1 MNISLKA
8 KLNVMAIAAIVSV
21 ILLVTTGFLII
32 AKSSIGSDLYE
43 EIKSSSDFTADIA
56 PPPLFLVELNMHVN
70 QLGIE
75 GAGSETLAQIK
86 KHTDDYRTSA
96 TKWKASPHLSS
107 DLKSLLISKV
117 FPQIDEYIGFVDA
130 EVVPAF
136 KAKDGSRL
144 SAGLDRANKMFDEHE
159 ILVEQLLEN
168 ESEEH
173 KKLLDRGDSVAS
185 FYRVVLILVALI
197 SVATVS
203 FFSLY
208 FSRLILSSLGADP
221 EKLKSITRSITSGE
235 ANVVIED
242 AVPGSVLGSIADMY
256 HVIASGQKAAVDNLR
271 IRQALDATSS
281 NVMLAD
287 VNRNIVYMNKAVEK
301 MLRDVEGDLR
311 KVLPHFKVDSIIGSN
326 MDIFHKNPSHQSSLL
341 ANLRDTYV
349 SNIVVAGISFRL
361 IANPIFSDTGE
372 RIGSVVEWINRTKE
386 VAVEHQMSRILGAL
400 NSTSSNVMVADPD
413 RQIIYMNKSVE
424 KMLRAVE
431 MDLRKALPSFAVD
444 KVIGSN
450 IDIFHRN
457 PAHQMQLLANL
468 RDTYTSQ
475 ITVAGITFRL
485 IVNPIFSEAGE
496 RLGTVV
502 EWIDRTKEVAAE
514 HELSRILGAL
524 ETATTNVMIA
534 DVDRKIIYMNKS
546 VEKML
551 RVAEAD
557 LKSVLPHFSVDKVV
571 GSNMD
576 GFHKN
581 PMHQMKLLE
590 NLTTTYTTNIVVGKR
605 HFRLVANPIFSKDGT
620 RLGSVVE
627 WLDRT
632 EEVGVEGEVNKLVE
646 AAASGNFTER
656 LTTDG
661 KSGFFL
667 KLAEGLNIL
676 VHTADKGLSDVARVL
691 GAIAKGDLTERIT
704 GEYAGTFG
712 DLKNYCNETTENL
725 TTMLSDIRSAAD
737 MIFTASSE
745 IAQGNADLSSRT
757 EQQAANLEETAS
769 SMEELTSTVKLNA
782 DNAKQAN
789 VLAEQ
794 ASTVA
799 IDGGGLI
806 QQVVTTMNAINES
819 ARKISDIIGVIDGIA
834 FQTNILALN
843 AAVEAAR
850 AGDQGRGFA
859 VVASEVRTLAQ
870 RSANAAKDIKA
881 LISDSV
887 QKIDN
892 GNSLVGKSGET
903 MKEIVSAIKR
913 VNDIMAEI
921 AAASAEQSTG
931 IEEISTAVSQMDEMT
946 QQNAALVE
954 QAAAAAESLQSQADE
969 LNRNV
974 GQFRLSDSQERTPST
989 RLAAPKPANK
999 PAAISPGRNPAKAT
1013 STKSAGKLT
1022 PPASSAEDE
1031 WEQF

>member
-43 EIKSSSDFTADIA
+43 EIKSSSDFTAEIA

-96 TKWKASPHLSS
+96 TKWKANPHLSS
-107 DLKSLLISKV
+107 DLKSLLNSKIL
-117 FPQIDEYIGFVDA
+117 PQMEVYASFVEA

-136 KAKDGSRL
+136 KAKDHVRL
-144 SAGLDRANKMFDEHE
+144 AASLVDVNKMFDEHE
-159 ILVEQLLEN
+159 LLIDQLLTMEID
-168 ESEEH
+168 EH
-173 KKLLDRGDSVAS
+173 KKLSEKGESVAS
-185 FYRVVLILVALI
+185 FYRNVLILVALI
-197 SVATVS
+197 SVVAVT
-203 FFSLY
+203 FFSIY
-208 FSRLILSSLGADP
+208 FSRLILASLGADP
-221 EKLKSITRSITSGE
+221 EKLKSITRSIASGE

-361 IANPIFSDTGE
+361 IANPIFSDNGE
-372 RIGSVVEWINRTKE
+372 RIGSVVEWINRTNE

-999 PAAISPGRNPAKAT
+999 PAAKSPVRNPAKAT

>member
-1 MNISLKA
+1 MSIINLFNANSTHKQIKVDEREFENMRGQL
-8 KLNVMAIAAIVSV
+8 AAINRVQAV
-21 ILLVTTGFLII
+21 IEFGLDGTILNANQNFLD
-32 AKSSIGSDLYE
+32 ALGYNLD
-43 EIKSSSDFTADIA
+43 EIKGRHHSI
-56 PPPLFLVELNMHVN
+56 
-70 QLGIE
+70 
-75 GAGSETLAQIK
+75 
-86 KHTDDYRTSA
+86 
-96 TKWKASPHLSS
+96 
-107 DLKSLLISKV
+107 
-117 FPQIDEYIGFVDA
+117 FVDPVYRSSP
-130 EVVPAF
+130 EY
-136 KAKDGSRL
+136 RL
-144 SAGLDRANKMFDEHE
+144 FWDR
-159 ILVEQLLEN
+159 LG
-168 ESEEH
+168 
-173 KKLLDRGDSVAS
+173 RGDFEAGQYKRVGKGGKEVWIQAS
-185 FYRVVLILVALI
+185 YNPI
-197 SVATVS
+197 
-203 FFSLY
+203 
-208 FSRLILSSLGADP
+208 
-221 EKLKSITRSITSGE
+221 
-235 ANVVIED
+235 
-242 AVPGSVLGSIADMY
+242 
-256 HVIASGQKAAVDNLR
+256 
-271 IRQALDATSS
+271 LDATG
-281 NVMLAD
+281 
-287 VNRNIVYMNKAVEK
+287 R
-301 MLRDVEGDLR
+301 
-311 KVLPHFKVDSIIGSN
+311 PFKVVKYATDVTAEAQ
-326 MDIFHKNPSHQSSLL
+326 KKLKAELSLQQ
-341 ANLRDTYV
+341 
-349 SNIVVAGISFRL
+349 IV
-361 IANPIFSDTGE
+361 
-372 RIGSVVEWINRTKE
+372 
-386 VAVEHQMSRILGAL
+386 GAL
-400 NSTSSNVMVADPD
+400 DSTSSNVMVADPE
-413 RQIIYMNKSVE
+413 RKIVYLNRSVE

-431 MDLRKALPSFAVD
+431 ADLRKALPHFSVD
-444 KVIGSN
+444 KVLGSN
-450 IDIFHRN
+450 IDIFHKN

-468 RDTYTSQ
+468 KETYTSE
-475 ITVAGITFRL
+475 ISVAGIIFRL
-485 IVNPIFSEAGE
+485 IVNPIFAESGE

-524 ETATTNVMIA
+524 ATTTTNVMIA
-534 DVDRKIIYMNKS
+534 DTDRKIIYMNKS
-546 VEKML
+546 VESML

-557 LKSVLPHFSVDKVV
+557 IRSVLPHFSVDKIV

-576 GFHKN
+576 IFHKN

-590 NLTTTYTTNIVVGKR
+590 NLTTAYTSNIVVGKR

-632 EEVGVEGEVNKLVE
+632 IEVGVETEVSTLVN
-646 AAASGNFTER
+646 AAAAGNFSER
-656 LTTDG
+656 ISVEG
-661 KSGFFL
+661 KDGFFL
-667 KLAEGLNIL
+667 KLAEGLNTL
-676 VHTADKGLSDVARVL
+676 VTTADKGLNDVARVL
-691 GAIAKGDLTERIT
+691 GAIAKGDLTERIHAD
-704 GEYAGTFG
+704 YSGTFG
-712 DLKNYCNETTENL
+712 DLKNYCNETTESL

-737 MIFTASSE
+737 LIYTASSE

-794 ASTVA
+794 ASNVA
-799 IDGGGLI
+799 IDGGSLI

-892 GNSLVGKSGET
+892 GNSLVGKSGDT
-903 MKEIVSAIKR
+903 MKEIVNAIKR

-931 IEEISTAVSQMDEMT
+931 IEEVSTAVSQMDEMT

-954 QAAAAAESLQSQADE
+954 EAAAAAESMQSQADQ

-974 GQFRLSDSQERTPST
+974 AQFRLDDNHEQPTG
-989 RLAAPKPANK
+989 RLAAPKPA
-999 PAAISPGRNPAKAT
+999 AKAPVKASPKSVAKKAPT
-1013 STKSAGKLT
+1013 ATKKLT
-1022 PPASSAEDE
+1022 PPSSSAEDE